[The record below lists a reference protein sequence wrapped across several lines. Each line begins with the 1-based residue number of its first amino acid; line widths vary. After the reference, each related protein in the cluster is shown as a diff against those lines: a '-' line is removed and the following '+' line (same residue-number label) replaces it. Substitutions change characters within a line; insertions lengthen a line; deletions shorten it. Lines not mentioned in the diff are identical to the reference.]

1 MTSDSSNINL
11 EILFLNYDRY
21 SKERLSFIFE
31 MYPIQPG
38 RTETNHEICEYR
50 RDRIVPFLL
59 IFSLAL
65 LTVSNK
71 DSFSQ
76 EKDREGVE
84 GQILCVENG
93 DQGGIEVKH
102 QITDCNGVYVLMGN
116 DGKTYTII
124 ASEEELRKY
133 KLAEQDSYKVDGKIK
148 GNQRAWIID
157 STGSHDEES
166 SSGGT
171 RDIEGDIF
179 CLLPYYKTSK
189 IKKSTLKPILSSYPC
204 HELEPHPHVL
214 RSKNG
219 EIYSIFGSE
228 EKITEI
234 ERNPKDD
241 VLLKGKVKANDSGL
255 LLYVF

>member
-1 MTSDSSNINL
+1 LTSDSSGINL
-11 EILFLNYDRY
+11 EILLLNYDRY
-21 SKERLSFIFE
+21 SKEELGFTFGA
-31 MYPIQPG
+31 YPSHLRCI
-38 RTETNHEICEYR
+38 ETNHEMCKYCKYS
-50 RDRIVPFLL
+50 IVPFSL
-59 IFSLAL
+59 ILSLAL

-71 DSFSQ
+71 DGFGQ
-76 EKDREGVE
+76 EKEKKGAE

-93 DQGGIEVKH
+93 DQGKIEVKH
-102 QITDCNGVYVLMGN
+102 QITDCHGVYMLMGN
-116 DGKTYTII
+116 DGKTYTIV
-124 ASEEELRKY
+124 ASEEDLRKY
-133 KLAEQDSYKVDGKIK
+133 KLTEQDSYKVDGEIK
-148 GNQRAWIID
+148 GHQSAWIID

-166 SSGGT
+166 SRGET

-189 IKKSTLKPILSSYPC
+189 IKKSTLKPVLSSYPC

-228 EKITEI
+228 EKITQI

>member
-1 MTSDSSNINL
+1 MTSDCSDINL
-11 EILFLNYDRY
+11 KILFLNYNTY
-21 SKERLSFIFE
+21 SKKELGYTFETYPIYLRRIKINHE
-31 MYPIQPG
+31 MY
-38 RTETNHEICEYR
+38 EYCKH
-50 RDRIVPFLL
+50 RIVPFLL
-59 IFSLAL
+59 ILLLAL
-65 LTVSNK
+65 LTVLNK

-76 EKDREGVE
+76 EEEKQGAE
-84 GQILCVENG
+84 GQILCVENA
-93 DQGGIEVKH
+93 DQGQIEVND
-102 QITDCNGVYVLMGN
+102 QIKDCDGVYILMGN

-124 ASEEELRKY
+124 ASEEDLRKY
-133 KLAEQDSYKVDGKIK
+133 KPGEQDSYKVDGQVK
-148 GNQRAWIID
+148 GHQKAWIID
-157 STGSHDEES
+157 STGSHDKES
-166 SSGGT
+166 SSAET

-219 EIYSIFGSE
+219 EIYSVFGSE
-228 EKITEI
+228 ERITEI
-234 ERNPKDD
+234 EKNSKDD

>member
-1 MTSDSSNINL
+1 LTIDSSNINL
-11 EILFLNYDRY
+11 EILFLNYSRY
-21 SKERLSFIFE
+21 SKEELGFTFG
-31 MYPIQPG
+31 MYPIHSLHI
-38 RTETNHEICEYR
+38 ETNNEMWGYCKH
-50 RDRIVPFLL
+50 RILPFLL
-59 IFSLAL
+59 ILFLAL
-65 LTVSNK
+65 LTVSNT

-76 EKDREGVE
+76 EKEKQSAE

-93 DQGGIEVKH
+93 DQGKIEVND
-102 QITDCNGVYVLMGN
+102 QIKDCDGVYILMGN

-124 ASEEELRKY
+124 ASEEELRNY
-133 KLAEQDSYKVDGKIK
+133 KLTKQNSYKVDGKIK

-157 STGSHDEES
+157 STGSRAEES
-166 SSGGT
+166 SRGET

-241 VLLKGKVKANDSGL
+241 VLLKGKVRANDSGL

>member
-1 MTSDSSNINL
+1 MCK
-11 EILFLNYDRY
+11 YC
-21 SKERLSFIFE
+21 K
-31 MYPIQPG
+31 
-38 RTETNHEICEYR
+38 H
-50 RDRIVPFLL
+50 RIVPFLL
-59 IFSLAL
+59 ILSLAL
-65 LTVSNK
+65 LTVLNK

-76 EKDREGVE
+76 EKEKQGAE
-84 GQILCVENG
+84 GQILCVENA
-93 DQGGIEVKH
+93 DQGKIEVND
-102 QITDCNGVYVLMGN
+102 QIKDCDGVYILMGN

-124 ASEEELRKY
+124 ASEEDLRKY
-133 KLAEQDSYKVDGKIK
+133 KLTEQDSYKVDGQIK

-157 STGSHDEES
+157 STGSHVEES
-166 SSGGT
+166 SGT
-171 RDIEGDIF
+171 ETKDIEGDIF

>member
-1 MTSDSSNINL
+1 M
-11 EILFLNYDRY
+11 
-21 SKERLSFIFE
+21 
-31 MYPIQPG
+31 
-38 RTETNHEICEYR
+38 
-50 RDRIVPFLL
+50 VPVLL
-59 IFSLAL
+59 ILSLAL
-65 LTVSNK
+65 LLVWNK

-76 EKDREGVE
+76 EKEKQGSE

-93 DQGGIEVKH
+93 DQGKIEVNH
-102 QITDCNGVYVLMGN
+102 QIKDCDGVYILMGN

-124 ASEEELRKY
+124 ASDEDLKKY
-133 KLAEQDSYKVDGKIK
+133 KLTEQDSYKVDGKIK

-166 SSGGT
+166 SGAET
-171 RDIEGDIF
+171 RNIEGDIF

-189 IKKSTLKPILSSYPC
+189 LKQSTLKPILSSYPC
-204 HELEPHPHVL
+204 HELEPHSHVL
-214 RSKNG
+214 RSKDG
-219 EIYSIFGSE
+219 KIYSIFGSE

-234 ERNPKDD
+234 EKNPKDN

>member
-1 MTSDSSNINL
+1 L
-11 EILFLNYDRY
+11 
-21 SKERLSFIFE
+21 KEELGFTFGK
-31 MYPIQPG
+31 YPIHVQ
-38 RTETNHEICEYR
+38 RIETNREMCEYCKY
-50 RDRIVPFLL
+50 RIGAFSL
-59 IFSLAL
+59 ILSLAL
-65 LTVSNK
+65 LTVLNK
-71 DSFSQ
+71 YSFSQ
-76 EKDREGVE
+76 EKEKQSAE

-93 DQGGIEVKH
+93 DQRKIEVND
-102 QITDCNGVYVLMGN
+102 QIKDCDGVYMLMGN

-124 ASEEELRKY
+124 ASEEDLRKY
-133 KLAEQDSYKVDGKIK
+133 KLTEQDSYKVDGQIK

-157 STGSHDEES
+157 STGSREGVA
-166 SSGGT
+166 SSGET

-189 IKKSTLKPILSSYPC
+189 IKKNTLKPILSSYPC

-219 EIYSIFGSE
+219 KIYSIFGSE

-241 VLLKGKVKANDSGL
+241 VLLKGKVRANDSGL